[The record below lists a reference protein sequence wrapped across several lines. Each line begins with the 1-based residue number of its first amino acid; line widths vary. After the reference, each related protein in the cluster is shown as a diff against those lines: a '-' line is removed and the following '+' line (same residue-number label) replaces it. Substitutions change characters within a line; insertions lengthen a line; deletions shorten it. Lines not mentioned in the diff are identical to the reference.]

1 MGLYVCEEFRAS
13 AKIIK
18 ESALSVGAV
27 PRYTADVFTAAIA
40 GKSNYSRSI
49 TI

>member
-1 MGLYVCEEFRAS
+1 MELYVCEEFKR